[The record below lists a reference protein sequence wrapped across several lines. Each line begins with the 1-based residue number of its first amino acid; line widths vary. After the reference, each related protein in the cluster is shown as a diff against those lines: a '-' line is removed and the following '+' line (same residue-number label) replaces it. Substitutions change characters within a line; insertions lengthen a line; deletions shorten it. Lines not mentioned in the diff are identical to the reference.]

1 MGADERLEAYA
12 RLIVRVGLNLQAGQD
27 VGIDALV
34 EHAPLVRALARAAYE
49 AGARYVDAS
58 YADYRVKRA
67 LIELGPEESLDW
79 TPPYLVKRLED
90 IAEGRGARISI
101 TGDPEPDLLA
111 SLDQARVGRARMT
124 ALEAVNLQQVVAHR
138 VS

>member
-1 MGADERLEAYA
+1 MGEDARLDAYA
-12 RLIVRVGLNLQAGQD
+12 RLIVRVGINLEDGQD
-27 VGIDALV
+27 VSINGLV

-101 TGDPEPDLLA
+101 IVECDPRNFHSEN
-111 SLDQARVGRARMT
+111 V
-124 ALEAVNLQQVVAHR
+124 
-138 VS
+138 